1 VSKKNPNKKPIGE
14 RIKGSKFGV
23 FIRDKV
29 KPVAGDILEIA
40 GDITGIQALE
50 TVGAYLNGQ
59 KHKSDEHNAI
69 ALEFEKLRL
78 NFELEMTRLDMQ
90 TELEFYKA
98 EVSDRDSARVR
109 EAAFLNATGKRD
121 WLMGAV
127 VIVGLSLTVGVVLS
141 LIFVV
146 IPIEN
151 QRLADMT
158 FGSVLSIGT
167 SIFAYYVG
175 SSRGSAMKDKLL
187 QANRIFLAGDTD
199 NAGQQAMTKLW
210 TELRDRTY
218 LLKWTEAKDANEA
231 FLKNCAQ

>member
-1 VSKKNPNKKPIGE
+1 MSQPKKEKKPIGE

-29 KPVAGDILEIA
+29 KPVAGDILEVA

-50 TVGAYLNGQ
+50 TVGAWINGQ
-59 KHKSDEHNAI
+59 KHKSDDHSAL

-90 TELEFYKA
+90 TELEYYRA
-98 EVSDRDSARVR
+98 EVDDRKSARER
-109 EAAFLNATGKRD
+109 ESAYTSATGKRD
-121 WLMGAV
+121 WLFGAV
-127 VIVGLSLTVGVVLS
+127 VIIGLSLTVGVVLS

-146 IPIEN
+146 IPLEN

-175 SSRGSAMKDKLL
+175 SSRGSYIKDKILH
-187 QANRIFLAGDTD
+187 
-199 NAGQQAMTKLW
+199 NAKST
-210 TELRDRTY
+210 
-218 LLKWTEAKDANEA
+218 N
-231 FLKNCAQ
+231 

>member
-1 VSKKNPNKKPIGE
+1 MSKKNPDKKPIGE

-98 EVSDRDSARVR
+98 EVSDRDSARTR
-109 EAAFLNATGKRD
+109 EAAFVSATGKRD
-121 WLMGAV
+121 WLFGAV
-127 VIVGLSLTVGVVLS
+127 VIIGLSLTVGVVLS

-187 QANRIFLAGDTD
+187 H
-199 NAGQQAMTKLW
+199 NAKP
-210 TELRDRTY
+210 
-218 LLKWTEAKDANEA
+218 
-231 FLKNCAQ
+231 

>member
-1 VSKKNPNKKPIGE
+1 MSQKNPNKKPISE

-59 KHKSDEHNAI
+59 KHKSEEHNAL
-69 ALEFEKLRL
+69 ALEFEKARL
-78 NFELEMTRLDMQ
+78 NFELEMTRLDLQ
-90 TELEFYKA
+90 TDLDFYRA
-98 EVSDRDSARVR
+98 EVDDRKSARER

-121 WLMGAV
+121 WLFAAV
-127 VIVGLSLTVGVVLS
+127 VIIGLSLLIGVVLS

-146 IPIEN
+146 IPEDN

-175 SSRGSAMKDKLL
+175 SSRGSRMKDE
-187 QANRIFLAGDTD
+187 T
-199 NAGQQAMTKLW
+199 
-210 TELRDRTY
+210 
-218 LLKWTEAKDANEA
+218 LKRWRAEN
-231 FLKNCAQ
+231 

>member
-1 VSKKNPNKKPIGE
+1 VSKKNPNKKPVGE

-59 KHKSDEHNAI
+59 KHKSDEHNAL

-90 TELEFYKA
+90 TELEYYKA

-109 EAAFLNATGKRD
+109 EAAFLSATGKRD
-121 WLMGAV
+121 WLFGAV
-127 VIVGLSLTVGVVLS
+127 VIIGLALTVGVVLS

-146 IPIEN
+146 IPTEN

-175 SSRGSAMKDKLL
+175 SSRGSHMKDKILH
-187 QANRIFLAGDTD
+187 
-199 NAGQQAMTKLW
+199 NAKS
-210 TELRDRTY
+210 
-218 LLKWTEAKDANEA
+218 
-231 FLKNCAQ
+231 

>member
-1 VSKKNPNKKPIGE
+1 MSEKKKDKKPVGE
-14 RIKGSKFGV
+14 RIKGSKFAA
-23 FIRDKV
+23 FIKDKV

-90 TELEFYKA
+90 TELEYYKA

-127 VIVGLSLTVGVVLS
+127 VIVGLMLTVGVVLS
-141 LIFVV
+141 LIFIV

-151 QRLADMT
+151 QRLADMS

-187 QANRIFLAGDTD
+187 H
-199 NAGQQAMTKLW
+199 NAKP
-210 TELRDRTY
+210 
-218 LLKWTEAKDANEA
+218 
-231 FLKNCAQ
+231 

>member
-1 VSKKNPNKKPIGE
+1 MSKKNPNKKPIGE

-23 FIRDKV
+23 FVRDKV

-50 TVGAYLNGQ
+50 TVGALINGQ

-69 ALEFEKLRL
+69 ALEFEKLKL

-98 EVSDRDSARVR
+98 EVNDRDSARTR
-109 EAAFLNATGKRD
+109 EAAYLSATGKRD
-121 WLMGAV
+121 WLFGAV
-127 VIVGLSLTVGVVLS
+127 VIIGLALTVGVVLS

-175 SSRGSAMKDKLL
+175 SSRGSYMKDKILH
-187 QANRIFLAGDTD
+187 
-199 NAGQQAMTKLW
+199 NAKP
-210 TELRDRTY
+210 
-218 LLKWTEAKDANEA
+218 
-231 FLKNCAQ
+231 

>member
-1 VSKKNPNKKPIGE
+1 MSKKNPNKKPVGE
-14 RIKGSKFGV
+14 RIRGSKFGV
-23 FIRDKV
+23 FIKEKV

-59 KHKSDEHNAI
+59 KHKSDEHNAL
-69 ALEFEKLRL
+69 ALEFEKMRL
-78 NFELEMTRLDMQ
+78 NFELEMTRLDLQ
-90 TELEFYKA
+90 TDLDFYRA
-98 EVSDRDSARVR
+98 EVDDRKSARER

-121 WLMGAV
+121 WLFAAV
-127 VIVGLSLTVGVVLS
+127 VIIGLSLLVGVVLS
-141 LIFVV
+141 LIFIV

-175 SSRGSAMKDKLL
+175 SSRGSRMKDETLRKW
-187 QANRIFLAGDTD
+187 QAE
-199 NAGQQAMTKLW
+199 K
-210 TELRDRTY
+210 
-218 LLKWTEAKDANEA
+218 
-231 FLKNCAQ
+231 

>member
-1 VSKKNPNKKPIGE
+1 MSKKNPNKKPIGE
-14 RIKGSKFGV
+14 RIRGSKFGAFV
-23 FIRDKV
+23 RDKV

-50 TVGAYLNGQ
+50 TVGAFLNGQ
-59 KHKSDEHNAI
+59 SHKSDEHNAL

-109 EAAFLNATGKRD
+109 EAAFLSATGKRD
-121 WLMGAV
+121 WLFGAV
-127 VIVGLSLTVGVVLS
+127 VIIGLSLTVGVVLS

-146 IPIEN
+146 IPVEN

-175 SSRGSAMKDKLL
+175 SSRGSHMKDKILH
-187 QANRIFLAGDTD
+187 
-199 NAGQQAMTKLW
+199 NAKP
-210 TELRDRTY
+210 
-218 LLKWTEAKDANEA
+218 
-231 FLKNCAQ
+231 

>member
-1 VSKKNPNKKPIGE
+1 MSKKNPDKKPIGE

-90 TELEFYKA
+90 TELEYYKA

-109 EAAFLNATGKRD
+109 EAAFLSATGKRD

-187 QANRIFLAGDTD
+187 H
-199 NAGQQAMTKLW
+199 NAKP
-210 TELRDRTY
+210 
-218 LLKWTEAKDANEA
+218 
-231 FLKNCAQ
+231 

>member
-1 VSKKNPNKKPIGE
+1 VSKKNPDKKPVGE

-59 KHKSDEHNAI
+59 KHKSDEHNAL
-69 ALEFEKLRL
+69 ALEFEKMRL

-90 TELEFYKA
+90 TELEYYKA
-98 EVSDRDSARVR
+98 EVADRDSARVR

-127 VIVGLSLTVGVVLS
+127 VIVGLTLTVGVVLS

-187 QANRIFLAGDTD
+187 H
-199 NAGQQAMTKLW
+199 NAKP
-210 TELRDRTY
+210 
-218 LLKWTEAKDANEA
+218 
-231 FLKNCAQ
+231 

>member
-1 VSKKNPNKKPIGE
+1 MSEKRKDKKPVGE
-14 RIKGSKFGV
+14 RIKGSKFGA

-50 TVGAYLNGQ
+50 TVGAFLNGQ
-59 KHKSDEHNAI
+59 KHKSDEHNAL
-69 ALEFEKLRL
+69 ALEFEKMRL

-90 TELEFYKA
+90 TELEYYKA
-98 EVSDRDSARVR
+98 EVEDRSSARER

-127 VIVGLSLTVGVVLS
+127 VIVGLMLTVGVVLS

-151 QRLADMT
+151 QRLADMS

-175 SSRGSAMKDKLL
+175 SSRGSYLKDKKL
-187 QANRIFLAGDTD
+187 FTD
-199 NAGQQAMTKLW
+199 
-210 TELRDRTY
+210 
-218 LLKWTEAKDANEA
+218 AKP
-231 FLKNCAQ
+231 

>member
-1 VSKKNPNKKPIGE
+1 MSKKKGNKKPLGE
-14 RIKGSKFGV
+14 RLRGSKFGLFV
-23 FIRDKV
+23 RDKV

-50 TVGAYLNGQ
+50 TVGAFLNGQ
-59 KHKSDEHNAI
+59 KHKSDEHS
-69 ALEFEKLRL
+69 ALNIEFEKMRL
-78 NFELEMTRLDMQ
+78 DFELEMTRLDLQ
-90 TELEFYKA
+90 TELEYYKT

-121 WLMGAV
+121 WLFGAV
-127 VIVGLSLTVGVVLS
+127 VIIGLSLTVGVVLS

-146 IPIEN
+146 IPVEN

-175 SSRGSAMKDKLL
+175 SSRGSRIKDEKL
-187 QANRIFLAGDTD
+187 
-199 NAGQQAMTKLW
+199 
-210 TELRDRTY
+210 Y
-218 LLKWTEAKDANEA
+218 LHGEP
-231 FLKNCAQ
+231 KN

>member
-23 FIRDKV
+23 FVRDKV

-50 TVGAYLNGQ
+50 TVGALINGQ

-69 ALEFEKLRL
+69 ALEFEKLKL

-98 EVSDRDSARVR
+98 EVNDRDSARTR
-109 EAAFLNATGKRD
+109 EAAYLSATGKRD
-121 WLMGAV
+121 WLFGAV
-127 VIVGLSLTVGVVLS
+127 VIIGLALTVGVVLS

-175 SSRGSAMKDKLL
+175 SSRGSYMKDKILH
-187 QANRIFLAGDTD
+187 
-199 NAGQQAMTKLW
+199 NAKP
-210 TELRDRTY
+210 
-218 LLKWTEAKDANEA
+218 
-231 FLKNCAQ
+231 

>member
-1 VSKKNPNKKPIGE
+1 MSKKNPDKKPIGE

-98 EVSDRDSARVR
+98 EVSDRDSARTR

-187 QANRIFLAGDTD
+187 H
-199 NAGQQAMTKLW
+199 NAKP
-210 TELRDRTY
+210 
-218 LLKWTEAKDANEA
+218 
-231 FLKNCAQ
+231 

>member
-1 VSKKNPNKKPIGE
+1 MSKKNPNKKPVGE

-59 KHKSDEHNAI
+59 KHKSDEHNAL
-69 ALEFEKLRL
+69 ALEFEKMRL

-90 TELEFYKA
+90 TELEYYKA
-98 EVSDRDSARVR
+98 EVADRDSARVR

-127 VIVGLSLTVGVVLS
+127 VIVGLTLTVGVVLS

-187 QANRIFLAGDTD
+187 H
-199 NAGQQAMTKLW
+199 NAKP
-210 TELRDRTY
+210 
-218 LLKWTEAKDANEA
+218 
-231 FLKNCAQ
+231 

>member
-1 VSKKNPNKKPIGE
+1 VSQKNPNKKPISE

-59 KHKSDEHNAI
+59 KHKSEEHNAL
-69 ALEFEKLRL
+69 ALEFEKARL
-78 NFELEMTRLDMQ
+78 NFELEMTRLDLQ
-90 TELEFYKA
+90 TDLDFYRA
-98 EVSDRDSARVR
+98 EVDDRKSARER

-121 WLMGAV
+121 WLFAAV
-127 VIVGLSLTVGVVLS
+127 VIIGLSLLIGVVLS

-146 IPIEN
+146 IPEDN

-175 SSRGSAMKDKLL
+175 SSRGSRMKDE
-187 QANRIFLAGDTD
+187 T
-199 NAGQQAMTKLW
+199 
-210 TELRDRTY
+210 
-218 LLKWTEAKDANEA
+218 LKRWRAEN
-231 FLKNCAQ
+231 

>member
-1 VSKKNPNKKPIGE
+1 MSEKKKDKKPVGE
-14 RIKGSKFGV
+14 RIKGSKFAA
-23 FIRDKV
+23 FIKEKV

-59 KHKSDEHNAI
+59 KHKSDEHNAL

-90 TELEFYKA
+90 TELEYYKA

-127 VIVGLSLTVGVVLS
+127 VIVGLMLTVGVVLS
-141 LIFVV
+141 LIFIV

-151 QRLADMT
+151 QRLADMS

-187 QANRIFLAGDTD
+187 H
-199 NAGQQAMTKLW
+199 NAKP
-210 TELRDRTY
+210 
-218 LLKWTEAKDANEA
+218 
-231 FLKNCAQ
+231 

>member
-1 VSKKNPNKKPIGE
+1 MSQKNPNKKPIGE

-59 KHKSDEHNAI
+59 KHKSDEHNAL
-69 ALEFEKLRL
+69 ALEFEKARL
-78 NFELEMTRLDMQ
+78 NFELEMTRLDLQ
-90 TELEFYKA
+90 TDLEFYRA
-98 EVSDRDSARVR
+98 EVDDRKSARER

-121 WLMGAV
+121 WLFAAV
-127 VIVGLSLTVGVVLS
+127 VIIGLSLLIGVVLS

-146 IPIEN
+146 IPEDN

-175 SSRGSAMKDKLL
+175 SSRGSRMKDE
-187 QANRIFLAGDTD
+187 T
-199 NAGQQAMTKLW
+199 
-210 TELRDRTY
+210 LR
-218 LLKWTEAKDANEA
+218 KWRAEN
-231 FLKNCAQ
+231 

>member
-1 VSKKNPNKKPIGE
+1 MSKKNPDKKPVGE

-59 KHKSDEHNAI
+59 KHKSDEHNAL
-69 ALEFEKLRL
+69 ALEFEKMRL

-90 TELEFYKA
+90 TELEYYKA
-98 EVSDRDSARVR
+98 EVADRDSARVR

-187 QANRIFLAGDTD
+187 H
-199 NAGQQAMTKLW
+199 NAKP
-210 TELRDRTY
+210 
-218 LLKWTEAKDANEA
+218 
-231 FLKNCAQ
+231 

>member
-1 VSKKNPNKKPIGE
+1 VSQKNPNKKPIGE

-59 KHKSDEHNAI
+59 KHKSDEHNAL
-69 ALEFEKLRL
+69 ALEFEKARL
-78 NFELEMTRLDMQ
+78 NFELEMTRLDLQ
-90 TELEFYKA
+90 TDLEFYRA
-98 EVSDRDSARVR
+98 EVDDRKSARER

-121 WLMGAV
+121 WLFAAV
-127 VIVGLSLTVGVVLS
+127 VIIGLSLLIGVVLS

-146 IPIEN
+146 IPEDN

-175 SSRGSAMKDKLL
+175 SSRGSRMKDE
-187 QANRIFLAGDTD
+187 T
-199 NAGQQAMTKLW
+199 
-210 TELRDRTY
+210 LR
-218 LLKWTEAKDANEA
+218 KWRAEN
-231 FLKNCAQ
+231 